1 MIKVDL
7 QKVLN
12 DGDRRNF
19 YRVVPAADKPVRIRS
34 EAGSFAVLEISGG
47 GCSLPLAARPAIS
60 GPVILELPGPDGRKI
75 KISLKLRLVNEKGE
89 VLGVEFINL
98 DPDLQET
105 ICTYVLRRDIEL
117 ARQRRAR
124 ALNSFVD

>member
-7 QKVLN
+7 QKFLN

-19 YRVVPAADKPVRIRS
+19 YRVVPAAEEPVRIRS

-47 GCSLPLAARPAIS
+47 GCSLPLAAQAAIS
-60 GPVILELPGPDGRKI
+60 GPVILELPGPDDRKI
-75 KISLKLRLVNEKGE
+75 KISLKLRLVNENGGE
-89 VLGVEFINL
+89 LGVEFVNL

-105 ICTYVLRRDIEL
+105 ICSYVLRRDIEL